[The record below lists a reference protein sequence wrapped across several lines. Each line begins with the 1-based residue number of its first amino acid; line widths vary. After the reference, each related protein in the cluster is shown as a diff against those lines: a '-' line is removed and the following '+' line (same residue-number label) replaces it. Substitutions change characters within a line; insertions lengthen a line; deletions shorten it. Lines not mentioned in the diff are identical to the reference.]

1 MVSSARSTH
10 NYKQYSVSF
19 NVAKVQEN
27 QEVCSHEEDDLSQGC
42 SNVSVL
48 CCHKSNL
55 LITELLSRPVK
66 RIKKRM
72 NRNKKRQRTT
82 KSDECKLLTERC
94 NSYLQFKY
102 ALIFNSHYFQ
112 PVEPIVLIFNSRII
126 LHVNRLALTIYHTFS
141 SYSHHHTYHILLV
154 HPKPIPSPPPTVHKF
169 PLLCSS
175 NTTTSSDLPITSQW
189 TLTS

>member
-1 MVSSARSTH
+1 M
-10 NYKQYSVSF
+10 SF

-94 NSYLQFKY
+94 IKL
-102 ALIFNSHYFQ
+102 L
-112 PVEPIVLIFNSRII
+112 PVV
-126 LHVNRLALTIYHTFS
+126 
-141 SYSHHHTYHILLV
+141 
-154 HPKPIPSPPPTVHKF
+154 
-169 PLLCSS
+169 
-175 NTTTSSDLPITSQW
+175 
-189 TLTS
+189 